1 MAFSALRSWKDRV
14 EGGGSAK
21 GGRLWNGRGLAR
33 EDRDGQGPES
43 WGTQGRDRGKGRSHS
58 PGSWRQGVD
67 KPRRRVGV
75 CAKETVIYGLR
86 QARQFSGDKKRE
98 SKKIRNQGT
107 GKVEGDKGREGKSSR
122 R

>member
-1 MAFSALRSWKDRV
+1 M
-14 EGGGSAK
+14 
-21 GGRLWNGRGLAR
+21 
-33 EDRDGQGPES
+33 
-43 WGTQGRDRGKGRSHS
+43 
-58 PGSWRQGVD
+58 
-67 KPRRRVGV
+67 

-107 GKVEGDKGREGKSSR
+107 GKVEGDKGQEGKSSR